1 MNIGFACSIVHNIN
15 SEKYSEDEK
24 IEALKMF
31 LEMQTHNG
39 TTKEQIIKAFRW
51 FWNFCVEESEGIKM
65 SDLIDTLIKMLND
78 GKIPVKFCDKC
89 GQKLDWSGEIV

>member
-39 TTKEQIIKAFRW
+39 TTD
-51 FWNFCVEESEGIKM
+51 M
-65 SDLIDTLIKMLND
+65 
-78 GKIPVKFCDKC
+78 
-89 GQKLDWSGEIV
+89 